1 MVIVGIDQSLN
12 NTGMTILRE
21 GHEPSHFSV
30 IPEKGMV
37 GVRRTSMVSSRI
49 RDIIAE
55 AIKDEREVII
65 CREGYSYGSASS
77 SVFDLGEMGG
87 CIDMKLFESVNRH
100 GIGTIRY
107 YNIPPNSWKLLVLGA
122 GNVKKDTQYLLTAYN
137 KTGIQFEDDNVADS
151 HMIAMSMSKILTA
164 PFDSLTI
171 KDKMGMIS
179 SNIRKKK
186 KVTEKNIG
194 KITEEDFK
202 ELVRATM
209 KEYLIFEFDNDIFQE
224 LLGNGGTVK

>member
-49 RDIIAE
+49 RDIVAGTIE
-55 AIKDEREVII
+55 AGDHLVI

-87 CIDMKLFESVNRH
+87 CIDMKLFESVNRD
-100 GIGTIRY
+100 GIGSIKY
-107 YNIPPNSWKLLVLGA
+107 YNIPPNSWKLLILGA

-137 KTGIQFEDDNVADS
+137 KTGIQFTDDNIADS
-151 HMIAMSMSKILTA
+151 HMIALSMKKILTA
-164 PFDSLTI
+164 SFDSLTL
-171 KDKMGMIS
+171 KDKMGMVS

-194 KITEEDFK
+194 KITEEEFK
-202 ELVRATM
+202 ELVKATM
-209 KEYLIFEFDNDIFQE
+209 REYLIFEFDG
-224 LLGNGGTVK
+224 GNGGTGI